1 MMCFHGGERG
11 EREQRK
17 EGRTHGRKEGGREER
32 NLGEIHLTEWTKW
45 NEALIQTKPLISSA
59 GGMHACGRSVSD
71 SECGQR
77 TNNAESLKECGGREE
92 GRKEG
97 R

>member
-17 EGRTHGRKEGGREER
+17 EGRTDGRKEGGREER

-59 GGMHACGRSVSD
+59 GGMHACMRSVSD

-77 TNNAESLKECGGREE
+77 TNNVESLKECGGR
-92 GRKEG
+92 KEG

>member
-1 MMCFHGGERG
+1 MAASEEKESRER
-11 EREQRK
+11 R
-17 EGRTHGRKEGGREER
+17 EGRTEGRREER

-77 TNNAESLKECGGREE
+77 TNNVESLKECGGRKE

-97 R
+97 RR